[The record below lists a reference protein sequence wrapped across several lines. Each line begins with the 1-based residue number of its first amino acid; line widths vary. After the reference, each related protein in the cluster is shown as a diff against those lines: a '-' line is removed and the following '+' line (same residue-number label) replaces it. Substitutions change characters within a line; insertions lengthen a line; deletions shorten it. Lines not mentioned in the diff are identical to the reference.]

1 MKSKKDYWK
10 DEVMQSVEGI
20 QQAGPD
26 YSLWIKL
33 ENRLKEDPIRI
44 KMVSKSKLWVAA
56 ASIIFLLGINIF
68 VLAQN
73 NSNKI
78 NKSEILIEAY
88 QLNTNTEIQIP

>member
-1 MKSKKDYWK
+1 MNSKKDYWK
-10 DEVMQSVEGI
+10 DEVMQSFEGI
-20 QQAGPD
+20 QQAVPD

-33 ENRLKEDPIRI
+33 ENQLKQEPFQI
-44 KMVSKSKLWVAA
+44 KMVSKLKVWAAA

-88 QLNTNTEIQIP
+88 QLNTNSEIQIP